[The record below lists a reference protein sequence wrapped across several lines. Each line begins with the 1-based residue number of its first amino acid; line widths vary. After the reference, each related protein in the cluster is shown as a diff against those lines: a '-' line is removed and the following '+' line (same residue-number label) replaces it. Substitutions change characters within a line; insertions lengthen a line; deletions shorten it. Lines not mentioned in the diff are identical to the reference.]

1 MKQFLIF
8 IGTFL
13 VGSLLALMAVS
24 TLQPRSEAPE
34 QAMAYDIRPDD
45 TFESGPVPLRGA
57 LWLPHQGAEGLN
69 LRELSDL
76 AWDEAGQRLFAVSDQ
91 GILHHIKLTFIKDW
105 LAGAKV
111 ERSYRLRRADGG
123 AAYSGAMADAEG
135 LALWRHPDSGHQELL
150 VAFEGH
156 PRISRFT
163 PDGEHLG
170 DLTLPPGLADKDSYQ
185 DLNSALEALAVHPR
199 LGILTAAERPRRGED
214 ASLHM
219 LSSLDGARLRL
230 ARANGSDCALVGLE
244 SSLQGDIILLERC
257 YQSMSGRLVV
267 HLRQASP
274 SGQRPEPRTLATWDT
289 AQGWQIDN
297 FEGITRV
304 HGDHYLLVSDD
315 NAAADQRSLL
325 LYVNL
330 GPALE
335 STH

>member
-1 MKQFLIF
+1 MKQLLVF

-13 VGSLLALMAVS
+13 VGGLLALMAVS
-24 TLQPRSEAPE
+24 TFQPRAEAPE
-34 QAMAYDIRPDD
+34 QAMAYDIRPED

-57 LWLPHQGAEGLN
+57 LWLPHHGAQGLN
-69 LRELSDL
+69 LRELSGL
-76 AWDEAGQRLFAVSDQ
+76 SWDEAGQRLFAVSDQ

-111 ERSYRLRRADGG
+111 EKSYRLHRADG

-170 DLTLPPGLADKDSYQ
+170 DLKLPAGLTAKDAYQ
-185 DLNSALEALAVHPR
+185 NLNSALEALSVHPQ
-199 LGILTAAERPRRGED
+199 LGILTAAERPRRGDD
-214 ASLHM
+214 ANVHTL
-219 LSSLDGARLRL
+219 LSLDGARLRVP
-230 ARANGSDCALVGLE
+230 RANGTDCALVGLE
-244 SSLQGDIILLERC
+244 SSLRGDIILLERC

-274 SGQRPEPRTLATWDT
+274 SRDRPDEPRTLATWDT
-289 AQGWQIDN
+289 AKGWQIDN

-330 GPALE
+330 GPSLE
-335 STH
+335 GAH